1 MNCFFRGR
9 VTITESTVNLPILV
23 GLFSL
28 LGGLTIAIS
37 SNSVLAQITPDNT
50 LGVERSVITPNVNIK
65 GVAADQINGGAIRG
79 SNLFH
84 SFREFNV
91 KDGQRVYFSNPA
103 GINNILS
110 RVTGNTPSS
119 IFGTLGVN
127 GNANLFFI
135 NPNGIIFGKNASLD
149 VGKSFYATTA
159 SSIKFGEL
167 GEFSAT
173 NPQLPSPLL
182 TINPSAFFFSPQ
194 AKPGDIIAQ
203 SRVTQTVQ
211 GTPTDGLQVPN
222 GQTLLL
228 LGGNVTVDNGRLI
241 ARGGRVEIGAVARGG
256 SVGLNANGSLNF
268 PDTIQRADVVFN
280 NKASANRSGIDVR
293 FDNGGDI
300 GITAGNISLFSGS
313 QLRAGIASGFGT
325 LASQGGSLIVN
336 ATGEVRMT
344 GEDTRMANDI
354 RPNAIGKAGN
364 IQVTAPSLVVT
375 NGAQLSASTFGIGD
389 AGNVTITANRV
400 FLSGAR
406 ADELGPSAVFTR
418 VEADARGKGGNVK
431 IFTNTLDVRNGAALI
446 ASTVGT
452 GDSGDVVIV
461 ARDRV
466 FFDGI
471 SAGKQFVSGAF
482 SYVSLGANG
491 KGGNI
496 QISTNTI
503 EVTNGAQLGASTA
516 GTGNAGNILINAAKS
531 INIAGSTPLA
541 GYSSGLFTST
551 SAFSVGKGGDII
563 INTQAFRLADGAVI
577 DSRTSTNGNSGN
589 ITINAAK
596 VDILNGGQILA
607 ITEGKG
613 RAGNITVNATQP
625 VTLAGTDST
634 FANRLA
640 VFRNRVA
647 PLTPNS
653 GIFVRSQAAG
663 GAGEITIT
671 APSLRL
677 EQGILS
683 AESATVD
690 GGNIA
695 LNPRDVLL
703 LRNHSLISAT
713 AGTSQ
718 QNGNGGNITI
728 NAPQGFIVASP
739 NENSDI
745 TANAFKGSGGK
756 VTINAA
762 GIFELTQRSR
772 QELEQL
778 LQTTDPT
785 KLNPSQLPT
794 NDITAISQTNPS
806 LNGQVNVNTPDTDP
820 SKGLQELP
828 IDIFDVSRIINHNL
842 CVASQGSEFIVTGR
856 GGLPP
861 SPYDILSP
869 DTTWEDWWISPQP
882 QTKLT
887 PTTHNSSHKQQTE
900 STTMVAAQGWVTDAN
915 GNVIL
920 TTKPVTVTPQ
930 GSWLHPQ
937 DCQMLRG

>member
-1 MNCFFRGR
+1 MKYSKNTSLYCQ
-9 VTITESTVNLPILV
+9 ENTVNALILTAF
-23 GLFSL
+23 LSL

-37 SNSVLAQITPDNT
+37 SNNVFAQITPDNT

-159 SSIKFGEL
+159 NGIKFGEL

-194 AKPGDIIAQ
+194 TKPGDIIAQ

-222 GQTLLL
+222 RQTLLL
-228 LGGNVTVDNGRLI
+228 LGGNVTVDDGRLI
-241 ARGGRVEIGAVARGG
+241 ARGGRVEIGAVAGGG
-256 SVGLNANGSLNF
+256 SVGLNANGSLSF
-268 PDTIQRADVVFN
+268 PETIQRADVVFN

-300 GITAGNISLFSGS
+300 GITASNISLFSGS

-325 LASQGGSLIVN
+325 LTSQGGSLIVN

-400 FLSGAR
+400 SLSGAR
-406 ADELGPSAVFTR
+406 ADERGISAVFTR
-418 VEADARGKGGNVK
+418 VEAGARGKGGNVK
-431 IFTNTLDVRNGAALI
+431 IFTNTLDVRNGAELV
-446 ASTVGT
+446 ASTDGR

-471 SAGKQFVSGAF
+471 SAGKQFGSGAF
-482 SYVSLGANG
+482 SYVSAGANG

-496 QISTNTI
+496 QISTNTL
-503 EVTNGAQLGASTA
+503 EVTNGAQLGAFTE
-516 GTGNAGNILINAAKS
+516 GTGNAGNILIDAAKS

-551 SAFSVGKGGDII
+551 STFSVGKGGDII
-563 INTQAFRLADGAVI
+563 VNTQAFRLTDGAVI
-577 DSRTSTNGNSGN
+577 DSRTLTNGNSGN

-690 GGNIA
+690 GGNIT

-713 AGTSQ
+713 AGTAQ

-762 GIFELTQRSR
+762 GIFGANTTQPSR
-772 QELEQL
+772 
-778 LQTTDPT
+778 
-785 KLNPSQLPT
+785 
-794 NDITAISQTNPS
+794 
-806 LNGQVNVNTPDTDP
+806 
-820 SKGLQELP
+820 
-828 IDIFDVSRIINHNL
+828 
-842 CVASQGSEFIVTGR
+842 TGT
-856 GGLPP
+856 
-861 SPYDILSP
+861 S
-869 DTTWEDWWISPQP
+869 
-882 QTKLT
+882 
-887 PTTHNSSHKQQTE
+887 
-900 STTMVAAQGWVTDAN
+900 AAN
-915 GNVIL
+915 N
-920 TTKPVTVTPQ
+920 
-930 GSWLHPQ
+930 
-937 DCQMLRG
+937 